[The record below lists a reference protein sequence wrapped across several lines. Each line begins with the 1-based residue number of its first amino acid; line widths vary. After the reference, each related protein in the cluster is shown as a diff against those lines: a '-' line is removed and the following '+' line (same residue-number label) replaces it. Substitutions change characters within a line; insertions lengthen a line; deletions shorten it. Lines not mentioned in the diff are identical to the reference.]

1 MARFI
6 QYHKNKT
13 LDEAINDYFSIL
25 DEDISYFYGR
35 VIIEKVSEEKVSLP
49 KYTANG
55 FTAEGGG
62 LIVCHQYLEDSDSFT
77 EIFCPFTKTLKKFE
91 IRKDNILIF
100 PVFWGVLIRHTN
112 TKVTEKRYNKVS
124 FNFKVVPFS

>member
-1 MARFI
+1 MAKFI

-13 LDEAINDYFSIL
+13 LDEAVTDYFSIL
-25 DEDISYFYGR
+25 DEEISYFYGR
-35 VIIEKVSEEKVSLP
+35 VIIEKVSEEKVAFP
-49 KYTANG
+49 KYTSKG

-62 LIVCHQYLEDSDSFT
+62 LIVCHHYLEDSDSFT

-112 TKVTEKRYNKVS
+112 TKCTEKKYNKIS
-124 FNFKVVPFS
+124 FNFKVVPPS